1 MTQESTHI
9 AKIMNVSDKKICC
22 DAAAKQVLSN
32 KDILAIILREVV
44 PEFRNCD
51 KDFIKRECLKDG
63 VRVDITPPDG
73 DDATENIVG
82 LNTDEELLLEGRKGY
97 DILFEVLVPEAIVK
111 RPGRKKRKGAQNA
124 AASGK
129 EDVSSSDEPE
139 KVVLIVHLEIQQ
151 NTSPGYSL
159 EKRAI
164 FYNSLLMV
172 RQQLLVKNFSYKK
185 MRKVYSVWVC
195 LNPKNETQNYIYSLK
210 YGPHGVCQST
220 YKKKKLIFV
229 DESNKR
235 LRKITEKN
243 DYDLSEIIFIHVPNC
258 FPDDEKPVI
267 KMLGTL
273 FSRQKTVDERKK
285 ILENEFGVAM
295 TKHLGEGID
304 TMCNMGEALF
314 KEGKAE
320 GKAEGKSEGIKIG
333 EKRGEKR
340 GKSEGIKIGEK
351 KGVKKGIVKGLLRAI
366 VSIVKHYGVT
376 TEQAMADLGIPE
388 NEYEEYNKLLEKEG
402 LALT

>member
-1 MTQESTHI
+1 MTQESTHA
-9 AKIMNVSDKKICC
+9 AKVMDVTKGQIRC

-44 PEFRNCD
+44 PEFKNCD

-63 VRVDITPPDG
+63 VRVDLTPPDG
-73 DDATENIVG
+73 DDATDTIVG
-82 LNTDEELLLEGRKGY
+82 LNTDEVLLLEGRKSY
-97 DILFEVLVPEAIVK
+97 DLLFEVLVPEENVK
-111 RPGRKKRKGAQNA
+111 RPGRKKRKGARNA

-129 EDVSSSDEPE
+129 EAASSSDEPE

-172 RQQLLVKNFSYKK
+172 KQQLLVKNFSYKK

-195 LNPKNETQNYIYSLK
+195 LNPKNETQNCIYSLK
-210 YGPHGVCQST
+210 YGPCGVSQRT
-220 YKKKKLIFV
+220 YKKKKRIYV
-229 DESNKR
+229 DESEKR
-235 LRKITEKN
+235 LKKITEKN
-243 DYDLSEIIFIHVPNC
+243 DYDMSEIIFIHVPNY

-273 FSRQKTVDERKK
+273 FSRQKTVAERKK

-295 TKHLGEGID
+295 TKNLGEGID
-304 TMCNMGEALF
+304 TMCNIGEALF
-314 KEGKAE
+314 KEGEAK
-320 GKAEGKSEGIKIG
+320 GKAKGKA
-333 EKRGEKR
+333 
-340 GKSEGIKIGEK
+340 EGIKIGEK
-351 KGVKKGIVKGLLRAI
+351 KGEKRGEKKGIVKTLLRAI
-366 VSIVKHYGVT
+366 VSNVKHYGVT
-376 TEQAMADLGIPE
+376 NEQAMANLGIPE
-388 NEYEEYNKLLEKEG
+388 NEYEKYNKLLEKEG

>member
-1 MTQESTHI
+1 MTQESTHT
-9 AKIMNVSDKKICC
+9 AKVMDVTEGQVRC

-44 PEFRNCD
+44 PEFKNCD
-51 KDFIKRECLKDG
+51 KDFIKRQCLKDG
-63 VRVDITPPDG
+63 VRVDLTPPDG
-73 DDATENIVG
+73 DDATESIVG
-82 LNTDEELLLEGRKGY
+82 LNTDEVLLLKGRKSY
-97 DILFEVLVPEAIVK
+97 DLLFEVLVPEANVK
-111 RPGRKKRKGAQNA
+111 RPGKKKRKGAQNA

-129 EDVSSSDEPE
+129 EAASSSDEPE

-172 RQQLLVKNFSYKK
+172 KQQLLVKNFSYKK

-210 YGPHGVCQST
+210 YGPYGVSQRT
-220 YKKKKLIFV
+220 YKKKKRIYV
-229 DESNKR
+229 DESDKR
-235 LRKITEKN
+235 LKIITEKN
-243 DYDLSEIIFIHVPNC
+243 DYDMSEIIFIHVPNY

-273 FSRQKTVDERKK
+273 FSRQKTVAERKK

-295 TKHLGEGID
+295 TKNLSEGID
-304 TMCNMGEALF
+304 TMCNIGEALF
-314 KEGKAE
+314 KEGEAKGKAKGIKIGVKK
-320 GKAEGKSEGIKIG
+320 GKAEGIEIG
-333 EKRGEKR
+333 V
-340 GKSEGIKIGEK
+340 K
-351 KGVKKGIVKGLLRAI
+351 KGEKKGIVKGLLRAI

-376 TEQAMADLGIPE
+376 NEQAMANLGIPE
-388 NEYEEYNKLLEKEG
+388 NEYEKYNKLLEKEG